1 MKKRLLLVAIAV
13 FGVLSMLMPMAISGS
28 AASTYVINGVSVRYD
43 TFSSEPDE
51 CWEYANKLYNKIWG
65 YRFSNAFDAEDN
77 MLRELEDTDLTL
89 TAEHLKA
96 YVSAAPLGS
105 CLRICDSEYLHG
117 SDGWGHSQIIVQK
130 DDAGFTVLEGG
141 LSAAP
146 YCRERYYTWDS
157 YCDSSWPGKY
167 EYIKYIKY
175 PNATPYAEGYL
186 SKCTF
191 YSSYCTVKLTVNSS
205 DIRTLPCSANT
216 DSASQKIETASK
228 GDEYVTVGLYK
239 NTAGNYWY
247 KVKASNGSIGYLHAK
262 GTELVRTL
270 SDITVSGVSAPTEIV
285 KGNSFV
291 IGGEISTS
299 YTKLT
304 HVGAYVLSGS
314 TVKTGKENLEVSSN
328 YYSLKGSTLDSNV
341 KFGSL
346 AAGTYTY
353 RIQAQYVNCYVKDTT
368 TLQTVTTRITLYEKT
383 FTVVTSATC
392 THSWGAYQA
401 DSNNHWKVC
410 SKCGATTAK
419 QSHSGGTASCTAKAV
434 CSTCNVSYGSV
445 KNHSYTVL
453 QTDGSYHWYKCS
465 GCTATSGKAAHS
477 GGTASCTAKAVCST
491 CNVSYGSVKSHSYT
505 VLQTDESHHWYKCSG
520 CTATSGKAAH
530 SGGTASCTA
539 KAVCSTCNVSY
550 GSVKS
555 HSYTV
560 LQTDGSYHWY
570 KCSGCTATS
579 GKAAHSGGTASCTA
593 KAVCSTCNVSYGSI
607 KAHSYTVLQ
616 SNGTDHWHKCA
627 HCSATTSTQAHSG
640 GTASCTKQAACSVC
654 GASYGSLK
662 SHSYTVPKS
671 DSSSHWYQCADC
683 GSNGS
688 KTNHVPGE
696 AATETD
702 PQICTV
708 CSYVIAPATGHI
720 LHSYTVLQTDES
732 HHWYKCSDCEAIS
745 EKATHS
751 GGTATCTQ
759 QAACEVCQTIYGQLE
774 NHQFTVIQGDDSFH
788 WNGCAACPAVDEKK
802 AHSCGDDN
810 ICDVCGYAVQTAT
823 PDPTEPVPTDP
834 DPAETEPTNPIPTES
849 HPDTQDKQEDDSNPW
864 IAISIVLTV
873 LVFCMLG
880 ALLLLLMK
888 RRV

>member
-434 CSTCNVSYGSV
+434 CSTCNVSYGS
-445 KNHSYTVL
+445 
-453 QTDGSYHWYKCS
+453 
-465 GCTATSGKAAHS
+465 
-477 GGTASCTAKAVCST
+477 
-491 CNVSYGSVKSHSYT
+491 
-505 VLQTDESHHWYKCSG
+505 
-520 CTATSGKAAH
+520 
-530 SGGTASCTA
+530 
-539 KAVCSTCNVSY
+539 
-550 GSVKS
+550 
-555 HSYTV
+555 
-560 LQTDGSYHWY
+560 
-570 KCSGCTATS
+570 
-579 GKAAHSGGTASCTA
+579 
-593 KAVCSTCNVSYGSI
+593 I